1 MSGLEAPDWHHQ
13 QQQKE
18 VYTPR
23 TWEAPQSANPPVEPK
38 QRILGLSVRAFWIVV
53 VLLVLIVAGAIGG
66 GVGGGMAAQNRAD
79 SSR

>member
-1 MSGLEAPDWHHQ
+1 MSGLEAPNWHH

-23 TWEAPQSANPPVEPK
+23 TWDAPENANPPVEPK
-38 QRILGLSVRAFWIVV
+38 QRILGLSVRTFWIVV
-53 VLLVLIVAGAIGG
+53 VLLVVIVAGAIGG
-66 GVGGGMAAQNRAD
+66 GVGGGMAAKSRAD